1 MLSHFQ
7 KLADYN
13 QWVNSRL
20 YECVGELS
28 EEEFNADT
36 KGFFKSLCGTLNHI
50 LVGDLLWME
59 RVEGYGPK
67 PSTLDIVLHT
77 DFKDLKAARIQTDTR
92 FIHLVQN
99 QSENNFNEIL
109 KYTTTNGEPCSDSIG
124 EIFTHMVNHQT
135 HHRGQCHHMLNQLGK
150 APPSLDMI
158 YFFRS
163 LP

>member
-1 MLSHFQ
+1 MLLHFQ

-13 QWVNSRL
+13 QWVNNRL
-20 YECVGELS
+20 YECVSELS
-28 EEEFNADT
+28 EKEFNADL

-67 PSTLDIVLHT
+67 PATLDTVLYPK
-77 DFKDLKAARIQTDTR
+77 FKDLHTMRLQTDTR
-92 FIHLVQN
+92 LINLVNKQEE
-99 QSENNFNEIL
+99 ENFGQLL
-109 KYTTTNGEPCSDSIG
+109 KYVTMAGEPCCDSIT
-124 EIFTHMVNHQT
+124 EIFTHMINHQT

-163 LP
+163 LR